1 MNKYALLSL
10 SITGG
15 VLSGLAWTDWCPGLI
30 LLAGFVPFLLIEN
43 YLYENRKRYSLAAC
57 MKYLLPGFV
66 IFCILTLGWIRAVS
80 IVAAVCVIL
89 TASMLMTFTMWL
101 AHVVRLKGGAL
112 PFTVSLLAF
121 WLTLEF
127 LCLRLN
133 VLSPWV
139 NLGNG
144 LAKDILFIQWYE
156 ITGSAGGSLWILVSN
171 LLIAM
176 FVTSL
181 LKKDKRS
188 IVYAAAWFS
197 VILFPSAGSLIRFHT
212 LKPSAGNRSEVVIV
226 QPDFDPYTEKFTI
239 PFEKQLEK
247 AIEMAR
253 PVITNETAWVVFP
266 ETMVDDPVDENDL
279 AGNLYVN
286 MIRELI
292 KSFTGLNAVAG
303 MVSFKPDSS
312 RSAGIPGATGHS
324 FRTYYNSA
332 FKIDPGPEI
341 EIYHKSKLVPGF
353 ESDISDGPLRFLLRF
368 LPELGGTQWGYETQE
383 ERTCFTHSG
392 NSQAI
397 APVICY
403 ESIYGEYVTGYVE
416 KGAEAI
422 FVITNDGWWKNTN
435 GYKQHFLL
443 SSVRA
448 IETRRPVVRSA
459 NTGISAFIDIRGK
472 VVQKSDW
479 WVPSTLKG
487 TIVPETRI
495 TPYVKYGDYLMYM
508 ACTITILILLMVFV
522 WQPFRDKLR

>member
-1 MNKYALLSL
+1 MNKYTLPALSV
-10 SITGG
+10 SGG
-15 VLSGLAWTDWCPGLI
+15 ILSGLAWTDWCPG
-30 LLAGFVPFLLIEN
+30 FVLFVSFIPFLLVEN
-43 YLYENRKRYSLAAC
+43 HLFVNQKRYSSASFFT
-57 MKYLLPGFV
+57 YLLPGFV
-66 IFCILTLGWIRAVS
+66 IFSIMTLGWVRAVS
-80 IVAAVCVIL
+80 ILAAICVIL
-89 TASMLMTFTMWL
+89 MASLLMSFTLWL
-101 AHVVRLKGGAL
+101 AHIIRLKAGTISGS
-112 PFTVSLLAF
+112 VSFLAF
-121 WLTLEF
+121 WLTLEL
-127 LCLRLN
+127 LCLN
-133 VLSPWV
+133 MDILSPWV

-156 ITGSAGGSLWILVSN
+156 ITGSAGGTLWILISN
-171 LLIAM
+171 LLIAL
-176 FVTSL
+176 FINSL

-188 IVYAAAWFS
+188 LMYAAAWLS
-197 VILFPSAGSLIRFHT
+197 VIVLPSAGSVIRFHT
-212 LKPSAGNRSEVVIV
+212 LKPSSGNLTEIVIV

-253 PVITNETAWVVFP
+253 SVVTNETGWVVFP

-279 AGNLYVN
+279 AGNKYVN

-292 KSFTGLNAVAG
+292 ESFPRLNAVAG
-303 MVSFKPDSS
+303 MVSYKPYSS
-312 RSAGIPGATGHS
+312 PYPGVPGASGHS

-332 FKIDPGPEI
+332 FKIDSGPEI

-353 ESDISDGPLRFLLRF
+353 ETDISDGPLRILLKF

-383 ERTCFTHSG
+383 ERTCFAHSG
-392 NSQAI
+392 LSQTI

-435 GYKQHFLL
+435 GYKQHFSF

-459 NTGISAFIDIRGK
+459 NTGISAFIDMRGK
-472 VVQKSDW
+472 VVQKSSW

-487 TIVPETRI
+487 TIVPENRI

-508 ACTITILILLMVFV
+508 ACVITILILLMVFV